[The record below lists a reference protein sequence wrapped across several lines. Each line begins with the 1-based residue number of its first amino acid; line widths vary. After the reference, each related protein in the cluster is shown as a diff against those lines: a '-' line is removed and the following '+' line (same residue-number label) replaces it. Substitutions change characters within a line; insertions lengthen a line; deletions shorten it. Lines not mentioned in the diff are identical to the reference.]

1 MVCRDRVFEETEN
14 LLSEENWR
22 DTASQVFDA
31 VKYLHREAEILHN
44 DIKPNNIMVEHGR
57 NASVLIPILI
67 DFGKACAIHDARVMS
82 QERSLSKFP
91 FMAPE
96 LNKGERQSTRSD
108 VFSLGYTLR
117 RVSHIQL

>member
-1 MVCRDRVFEETEN
+1 MVCRDRAFEETEN

-44 DIKPNNIMVEHGR
+44 DIKPNNIVVEHGR

-108 VFSLGYTLR
+108 IFSLGYTLR